1 MAKNTKAFFVKDTNS
16 LAGEITDATGANT
29 KVTVFTAGAEGS
41 VLKSFGLVSTDATA
55 RLVQVFVNVGGVG
68 TDLLVATIPV
78 PANSGSN
85 GVSAA
90 VDVLR
95 HALFPTPGYDAYG
108 NKSLNLEAA
117 TTVKIAATAALT
129 AAAKITA
136 FGEGGDF

>member
-41 VLKSFGLVSTDATA
+41 VLKSFGLVSTDANA
-55 RLVQVFVNVGGVG
+55 RTVQVFVNVGGAG
-68 TDLLVATIPV
+68 TDRLIAAIPV
-78 PANSGSN
+78 PANAGSN
-85 GVSAA
+85 GTSAV

-95 HALFPTPGYDAYG
+95 HAMFPTPSYDAYG
-108 NKSLNLEAA
+108 NKNLNLEAG
-117 TTVKIAATAALT
+117 TTMKIAATAALT